1 MSLPPALHELEAR
14 VMDAVWAQGE
24 ATVRSVTDAL
34 AHDGARSYTTILTVM
49 TRLDKKGFVD
59 RRREGRR
66 DVYVAAVD
74 QDAYRRARSQAE
86 VDALLDAY
94 GDLALAQFARRFA
107 ALTPS
112 RQGAVGRQARA
123 GCATRGGG
131 ATAAPGAGFSG
142 PCGRPSSRT
151 A

>member
-112 RQGAVGRQARA
+112 RQRAVRRQARA
-123 GCATRGGG
+123 G
-131 ATAAPGAGFSG
+131 
-142 PCGRPSSRT
+142 
-151 A
+151 